1 MFARHGPM
9 TLTEVIGRMINGS
22 DIEMASPM
30 FVRHLAA
37 RLVSERRRARRPLW
51 LMATRSKGR
60 FTTRDLRDAEAGVL
74 PLDADT
80 VTMLAEVYCVP
91 LDDLL
96 PTTRRGL
103 DIRADG
109 LISAGGVTLSFIPGD
124 SRSLVGAYFKLART
138 LRDIDDQAA
147 LPLRRADVE
156 AIDAFLR
163 QSSPPSDLLAPILAM
178 VDAERQVMVAS
189 IIAGAAAIGLAGITE
204 NSIPSIA

>member
-1 MFARHGPM
+1 
-9 TLTEVIGRMINGS
+9 MINGS
-22 DIEMASPM
+22 NIEMASPM

-51 LMATRSKGR
+51 MMATRSKGR
-60 FTTRDLRDAEAGVL
+60 FTTRDLRDAEAGIL

-80 VTMLAEVYCVP
+80 VTALAEVYGVP

-103 DIRADG
+103 DIRAEG
-109 LISAGGVTLSFIPGD
+109 LISDGGVTLSFTPGD
-124 SRSLVGAYFKLART
+124 SRSLVGAYFRLART
-138 LRDIDDQAA
+138 LRDMDDQAT

-163 QSSPPSDLLAPILAM
+163 QSCPPSDILAPILAM
-178 VDAERQVMVAS
+178 VDAERKVMVAS
-189 IIAGAAAIGLAGITE
+189 IVAGAAAIGLAGITE